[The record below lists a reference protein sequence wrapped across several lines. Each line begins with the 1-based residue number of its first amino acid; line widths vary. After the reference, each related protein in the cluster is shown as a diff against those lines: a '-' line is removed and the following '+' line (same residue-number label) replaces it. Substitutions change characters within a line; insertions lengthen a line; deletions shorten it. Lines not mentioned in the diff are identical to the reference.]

1 LQFSLRYD
9 HCVYLIHP
17 VAFKTIRG
25 QHLRRCN
32 LSRTTFTS
40 IDHFANFLTAT
51 FEVSKDSTID
61 SPQEEPQLRDFDLIF
76 SQKATRNKRK
86 VDNHIAMPR
95 RLSNPLLSSSPPTP
109 WPSFSPSDKGATLA
123 RTTTA
128 KASKIAQFF
137 TASPKSKDA
146 QSAAAAL
153 LAASRAQEQA
163 FRESG
168 TPPIS
173 SASLSLPT
181 ISLSTARADSTNM
194 DEPPTTLF
202 QPPSPAETR
211 RIARQHAQFGPLDSQ
226 SHRYVSRHQG
236 GEFPDPVMDEPPY
249 YYLLTTYISY
259 LILIIFGHVRDFFG
273 MRFKEDNYRHLKA
286 RNGYAALN
294 SDFDNFYVRR
304 LKMRIND
311 CFNRPTTGVPGRYIN
326 LLDRTSD
333 DGNYHFQMTGTT
345 TETLNVSSYNYLGFA
360 QSEGPC
366 ADQVEETIRKYGLS
380 SASPRAEVGTTDLA
394 VDCENL
400 VAQFIG
406 KESAMVFSMGF
417 GTNASAFPA
426 LVGKGDLIIS
436 DELNHASIR
445 FGSRLSGAMIQ
456 SFKHNDMKDL
466 EARLREAISQG
477 QPRTHR
483 PWKKI
488 LVVVEGLYS
497 MEGTMCNLPG
507 LIRLKKRYK
516 FNLFVDEA
524 HSVGALG
531 PRGRGVCDYFG
542 IDPAEVDI
550 LMGTL
555 TKSFGANGGYIAG
568 DKAIV
573 DKLRVT
579 NAGTLY
585 GETPTPAVLAQII
598 TALKLINGEIM
609 PGQGEE
615 RLQRIAFNSR
625 YLRLG
630 LKRLGFIVY
639 GHDDSPIIPLLLY
652 HPAKMPAFSHEMLKR
667 KISVVVVGYPATPL
681 ISSRAPFCISAAHN
695 KEDMDRLLVACDEIG
710 NALQLKFASGIDGGA
725 PPLADGVTWEM
736 EQSRKRL
743 EKHDKVAKKLVQQP
757 RWALDEVMRRGVQDV
772 KVPLR

>member
-1 LQFSLRYD
+1 
-9 HCVYLIHP
+9 
-17 VAFKTIRG
+17 
-25 QHLRRCN
+25 
-32 LSRTTFTS
+32 
-40 IDHFANFLTAT
+40 
-51 FEVSKDSTID
+51 
-61 SPQEEPQLRDFDLIF
+61 
-76 SQKATRNKRK
+76 
-86 VDNHIAMPR
+86 MPR
-95 RLSNPLLSSSPPTP
+95 RLSQALSSSPPTP
-109 WPSFSPSDKGATLA
+109 WPSFSSAEKGGNTIVKS
-123 RTTTA
+123 TSS
-128 KASKIAQFF
+128 KASKIVQFF
-137 TASPKSKDA
+137 STSPKSKQEA
-146 QSAAAAL
+146 QTAAAAL

-163 FRESG
+163 FLNSS
-168 TPPIS
+168 PITGP
-173 SASLSLPT
+173 SLSLPT
-181 ISLSTARADSTNM
+181 ISLSTARADLQNM
-194 DEPPTTLF
+194 DEPATTLF
-202 QPPSPAETR
+202 QPPSPAEAR
-211 RIARQHAQFGPLDSQ
+211 RLARQHAQFGPLNSPA
-226 SHRYVSRHQG
+226 HRYMSRHQG
-236 GEFPDPVMDEPPY
+236 GEFPEPVLDEPPY
-249 YYLLTTYISY
+249 FYLLTTYISY

-273 MRFKEDNYRHLKA
+273 MKFKEDKYRNLKS

-333 DGNYHFQMTGTT
+333 DGNFHFKMSGTT
-345 TETLNVSSYNYLGFA
+345 TETLNISSYNYLGFA

-366 ADQVEETIRKYGLS
+366 ADAVEEIIRRNGLS
-380 SASPRAEVGTTDLA
+380 SCSPRSDVGTTDLA
-394 VDCENL
+394 VECEEL
-400 VAQFIG
+400 IAEFVS
-406 KESAMVFSMGF
+406 KPSAMVFSMGF
-417 GTNASAFPA
+417 GTNAAIFPA

-445 FGSRLSGAMIQ
+445 FGSRLSGAMIE
-456 SFKHNDMKDL
+456 SFKHNDMKNL
-466 EARLREAISQG
+466 EEKLREAISQG

-516 FNLFVDEA
+516 FHLFVDEA

-542 IDPAEVDI
+542 INPAEVDI

-568 DKAIV
+568 AKPII
-573 DKLRVT
+573 DKLRAS
-579 NAGTLY
+579 NAGTVY
-585 GETPTPAVLAQII
+585 GETPSPAGLAQIMV
-598 TALKLINGEIM
+598 ALRIINGEIV

-639 GHDDSPIIPLLLY
+639 GNDDSPIVPIMLY

-681 ISSRAPFCISAAHN
+681 ISSRARFCISAAHN
-695 KEDMDRLLVACDEIG
+695 KDDMDRVLQACDEIG
-710 NALQLKFASGIDGGA
+710 NVLQLKFASGIAGGA
-725 PPLADGVTWEM
+725 PPLPQGVSWET

-743 EKHDKVAKKLVQQP
+743 EKRDKVSQAMVVPP
-757 RWALDEVMRRGVQDV
+757 RWTLGDVLHRGVQDV
-772 KVPLR
+772 KIPLR